1 LKVDLRLVETARGA
15 LRGVGPPPRLTIS
28 EWADRFRRLS
38 PESSAEPGQWL
49 TSRAEYQR
57 GIMDAI
63 SDPRVP
69 QVVVMSSAQVGKT
82 EIINNVCGFFISQDP
97 SPLLVVQPT
106 LEMAE
111 TWSKDRLA
119 PMLRDTPALKGRV
132 ANPRA
137 RDSGNTLLHK
147 RFAGGHLTV
156 VGANS
161 PSGLASRPIRVVLA
175 DEVDRYPASAG
186 SEGDPL
192 SLAVK
197 RTTTFW
203 NRKVVVVS
211 TPTVRGLSRIEAA
224 WEASDQRLFEVPC
237 HACGAAQHLAWRQ
250 VQWPTGRPAAARYV
264 CAHCSA
270 EWSDAQ
276 RWAAIRKGAWV
287 STNEGARAAGFH
299 LSEMYSPW
307 RRLGEMAADF
317 EAAKDSPELLKTWV
331 NTSLGETWQESAE
344 APEWRRLSERREEW
358 DPAVVPAGALLLTA
372 GVDRQ
377 ADRLEVDVWGWG
389 PGLESWAIDH
399 RVIEG
404 GVADESVWSRLTEFL
419 SRTLPHELGGRIGI
433 ARAAVDTGGFDP
445 SAVYDYARGQAG
457 RVLAIK
463 GEEGWRRGVLV
474 SGPTRVDLRRD
485 GRRVRRGAQL
495 WTVATGPLKSEFYR
509 QLRVPAPTLEERR
522 DGGGFAAGFVHI
534 APWCDSEW
542 LQQLTSEQ
550 LVTVRSRSGG
560 SRAEWHKMRERNEA
574 LDCRIYAR
582 AAASTLGVDR
592 MTDADWDAL
601 RSQLSVSDKARSVEA
616 KAAERAKAR
625 AAFGALARK

>member
-1 LKVDLRLVETARGA
+1 VRAA
-15 LRGVGPPPRLTIS
+15 LRAVGPPPRLTIS
-28 EWADRFRRLS
+28 EWADRYRRLS
-38 PESSAEPGQWL
+38 PEASAEAGRWQ

-82 EIINNVCGFFISQDP
+82 EIINNVVGFFVSQDP
-97 SPLLVVQPT
+97 SPILVVQPS

-119 PMLRDTPALKGRV
+119 PMLRDTPVLRGRV
-132 ANPRA
+132 AHPRA

-147 RFAGGHLTV
+147 RFAGGHITI

-186 SEGDPL
+186 AEGDPL
-192 SLAVK
+192 TLAIK

-203 NRKVVVVS
+203 NRKVVIVS
-211 TPTVRGLSRIEAA
+211 TPTVRGLSRIEVA
-224 WEASDQRLFEVPC
+224 WEQSDQRLFEVPC
-237 HACGAAQHLAWRQ
+237 HACGALQSLTWKQ
-250 VQWPTGRPAAARYV
+250 VRWPSGQPKAARYACLH
-264 CAHCSA
+264 CAA

-276 RWAAIRKGAWV
+276 RWAAIRAGRWV
-287 STNEGARAAGFH
+287 ATNEGAEVAGFH
-299 LSEMYSPW
+299 LSEMYSSW

-317 EAAKDSPELLKTWV
+317 EAAKDSPELLKAWV
-331 NTSLGETWQESAE
+331 NTALGETWQDAAE
-344 APEWRRLSERREEW
+344 APEWRRLSERREAW

-377 ADRLEVDVWGWG
+377 ADRIEVDVWGWG

-404 GVADESVWSRLTEFL
+404 GVSDHSVWERLTEFL
-419 SRTLPHELGGRIGI
+419 SRTMPHELGGRIGV

-445 SAVYDYARGQAG
+445 AAVYDYARQHSG
-457 RVLAIK
+457 RVLAVK

-474 SGPTRVDLRRD
+474 SGPTKVDIRRD
-485 GRRVRRGAQL
+485 GRRIRRGAQL
-495 WTVATGPLKSEFYR
+495 WTVATGPLKAEFYR
-509 QLRVPAPTLEERR
+509 QLRVPAPTLEETRE
-522 DGGGFAAGFVHI
+522 GKGYAAGYVHI
-534 APWCDSEW
+534 GPWCDSEW

-550 LVTVRSRSGG
+550 LVTVRSRNGG
-560 SRAEWHKMRERNEA
+560 SRGEWHKMRERNEA
-574 LDCRIYAR
+574 LDCRVYAR
-582 AAASTLGVDR
+582 AAASTLGVER
-592 MTDADWDAL
+592 MSDADWSAL
-601 RSQLSVSDKARSVEA
+601 RAQLVVSDKERSSEARAANRAKA
-616 KAAERAKAR
+616 KAA
-625 AAFGALARK
+625 FDALARK